1 MSSPVHQP
9 KDLDAALR
17 YAPPWARGDE
27 ARGTPLAPEAMRG
40 APQVPAEARGAP
52 QAPEEARPVLL
63 MRDTAQAAPLAPD
76 AARTTPAMP
85 AAAAIEWPPRR
96 RDAGR
101 AFSGDLAVIE
111 LQRHLAL
118 DPEKVPAPVPL
129 AGDRTGG
136 MIVLRLSAVTGI
148 AALVAWAVV
157 SLPGVLHGRTATAVS
172 RLATA
177 AMGGGKH
184 DLLAAMPPMPTVRLA
199 VHDSRAEVNEP
210 LPAGIE
216 LKGSAAGATVFFYG
230 LVPDTRLSAGTQVGT
245 SGWRVDARD
254 LDRLLIRAPRD
265 FVGAVDAKID
275 LRLADNRIA
284 DTQTLRYEWMRP
296 AKPAEPPPVASV
308 PKPAPRHAD
317 SPVVRLDDAEITAL
331 IKRGEDFLRSGDLAS
346 ARLLLRRAA
355 EAGSADAALA
365 LGETFDP
372 LYVEQLGAIGI
383 KPDPALAREWY
394 QKAAE
399 LGSDTARQQ
408 LAKLAQ
414 AHE

>member
-1 MSSPVHQP
+1 
-9 KDLDAALR
+9 
-17 YAPPWARGDE
+17 
-27 ARGTPLAPEAMRG
+27 
-40 APQVPAEARGAP
+40 
-52 QAPEEARPVLL
+52 
-63 MRDTAQAAPLAPD
+63 
-76 AARTTPAMP
+76 
-85 AAAAIEWPPRR
+85 
-96 RDAGR
+96 
-101 AFSGDLAVIE
+101 
-111 LQRHLAL
+111 
-118 DPEKVPAPVPL
+118 
-129 AGDRTGG
+129 
-136 MIVLRLSAVTGI
+136 
-148 AALVAWAVV
+148 
-157 SLPGVLHGRTATAVS
+157 
-172 RLATA
+172 
-177 AMGGGKH
+177 
-184 DLLAAMPPMPTVRLA
+184 MPPMPTVRLA